1 MPKYM
6 IKGEKKME
14 FGLLSLLPPILAI
27 VLALWTRNVIPALFV
42 GAWLGATMMYGWNPF
57 MRLYSAFSDIIL
69 PSLADVYNITVL
81 VYCGLFGV
89 LIVLMQKTG
98 GAHAIARA
106 IFNKVKSPKGA
117 QGSTPLFCIIV
128 FFDDY
133 FNALTVGSVMRPV
146 TDRMKV
152 SREKLAYIVDSTS
165 APMSLLAPV
174 STWVVFVMGLIGS
187 DRKSVV

>member
-42 GAWLGATMMYGWNPF
+42 GVWLGATMMYGWSPF
-57 MRLYSAFSDIIL
+57 MGRYATFSEIIL
-69 PSLADVYNITVL
+69 PNLADVDNITVL

-106 IFNKVKSPKGA
+106 ISNKVKSPKGA
-117 QGSTPLFCIIV
+117 QRSTTLFGIIV

-133 FNALTVGSVMRPV
+133 FNALTVGSVMRHV

-152 SREKLAYIVDSTS
+152 SREKLAYMVHSTS
-165 APMSLLAPV
+165 APVRIFAPEHDSLC
-174 STWVVFVMGLIGS
+174 SYM
-187 DRKSVV
+187 R

>member
-1 MPKYM
+1 SEIM
-6 IKGEKKME
+6 
-14 FGLLSLLPPILAI
+14 FLN
-27 VLALWTRNVIPALFV
+27 R
-42 GAWLGATMMYGWNPF
+42 
-57 MRLYSAFSDIIL
+57 
-69 PSLADVYNITVL
+69 ADVDNISVF
-81 VYCGLFGV
+81 VYCCIFCV

-98 GAHAIARA
+98 GGHAIARG
-106 IFNKVKSPKGA
+106 ISNKVKSPKGE
-117 QGSTPLFCIIV
+117 QGSTTLFGIIV

-174 STWVVFVMGLIGS
+174 STWVVFVMGLIG
-187 DRKSVV
+187 

>member
-1 MPKYM
+1 
-6 IKGEKKME
+6 
-14 FGLLSLLPPILAI
+14 
-27 VLALWTRNVIPALFV
+27 
-42 GAWLGATMMYGWNPF
+42 
-57 MRLYSAFSDIIL
+57 
-69 PSLADVYNITVL
+69 
-81 VYCGLFGV
+81 
-89 LIVLMQKTG
+89 
-98 GAHAIARA
+98 
-106 IFNKVKSPKGA
+106 KVKSPKGA
-117 QGSTPLFCIIV
+117 QGSTTLFGIIV

-187 DRKSVV
+187 KFVVLGISCSEYLTYIDTITFNFYSLLTLFLVFI